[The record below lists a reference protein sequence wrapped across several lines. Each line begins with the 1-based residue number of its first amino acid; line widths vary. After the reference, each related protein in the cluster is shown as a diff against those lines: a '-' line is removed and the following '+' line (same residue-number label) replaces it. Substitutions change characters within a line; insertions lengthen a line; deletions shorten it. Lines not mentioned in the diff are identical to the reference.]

1 MSSTA
6 QIYIVDDD
14 TDVRDS
20 LTLLLESVGIKV
32 TAFANAD
39 SFLQEYRHQPQKPGC
54 MLLDVRMPGLSGIAL
69 LEEMQRESISIP
81 VIILTGHGDIP
92 MSVQAM
98 KLGAVDF
105 VTKPFNTQKLLDLVQ
120 DVLRTPP
127 IHNSTDKIDIDLN
140 TAHQLW
146 QTLTPREQEVFTY
159 IVSGISN
166 KVIGIDLGI
175 SIRTVETHRARIM
188 EKLEA
193 RTLVDLVRL
202 SMRLGDRAQLQPQ
215 NIHSPS

>member
-6 QIYIVDDD
+6 QVYIVDDD

-20 LTLLLESVGIKV
+20 LTLLLESVGIEV
-32 TAFANAD
+32 TAYANAD
-39 SFLQEYRHQPQKPGC
+39 SFLQEYRRQPKKPGC

-69 LEEMQRESISIP
+69 LEEMQSEAIGIP
-81 VIILTGHGDIP
+81 VIMLTGHGDIP

-120 DVLRTPP
+120 DVLRNPP
-127 IHNSTDKIDIDLN
+127 NQNRTGKTDLDPH
-140 TAHQLW
+140 TTHQRW

-202 SMRLGDRAQLQPQ
+202 SMSFGDSA
-215 NIHSPS
+215 